1 MFTHCNLA
9 FSLRLRQTRLPQ
21 PLEFAQPR
29 TESPTLLAP
38 ERCRGARR
46 PSGQDS
52 TGPSFGLT
60 APARSHRSD
69 AFPQRT
75 SPSDSPLR
83 CKLSRSGRFFPLP
96 SAPSP
101 EVSLQNPERALPK
114 QAKPRNSE
122 RLAGRSTP
130 LPQSSQLAT
139 ASLLVPWTGKG
150 KGLGRGGR
158 RGPAGAGG
166 GWSSESTKA
175 AAAVKL
181 PAGADYNSRRAL
193 RQPTRLP
200 PQSPIPPP
208 ATPSA
213 SAFAW
218 ASASERGAARVDESL
233 SPAA

>member
-1 MFTHCNLA
+1 M
-9 FSLRLRQTRLPQ
+9 
-21 PLEFAQPR
+21 
-29 TESPTLLAP
+29 LAP
-38 ERCRGARR
+38 EPCRSARR
-46 PSGQDS
+46 PSKKDS

-83 CKLSRSGRFFPLP
+83 CKLSRSGRFSPLP

-139 ASLLVPWTGKG
+139 ARLLVPWTGKG
-150 KGLGRGGR
+150 KDLGRGAR
-158 RGPAGAGG
+158 RGPAGDGVLRAPRRQPQ
-166 GWSSESTKA
+166 WCR
-175 AAAVKL
+175 
-181 PAGADYNSRRAL
+181 PAGADYNSQRAL

-208 ATPSA
+208 PPPPPHQLRLLLGLQLQKEGRPVWKNRSPQPREVRAGVCCLSETLKA
-213 SAFAW
+213 SKWKEAI
-218 ASASERGAARVDESL
+218 SCSRYH
-233 SPAA
+233 P

>member
-1 MFTHCNLA
+1 M
-9 FSLRLRQTRLPQ
+9 
-21 PLEFAQPR
+21 
-29 TESPTLLAP
+29 LAP
-38 ERCRGARR
+38 EPCRSARR

-83 CKLSRSGRFFPLP
+83 CKLSRSGRFSPLP

-101 EVSLQNPERALPK
+101 EVSLQNPERALPE

-139 ASLLVPWTGKG
+139 ARLLSPLDRK
-150 KGLGRGGR
+150 RQR
-158 RGPAGAGG
+158 PRSRGPAGDGVLRAPS
-166 GWSSESTKA
+166 WQPQSN
-175 AAAVKL
+175 L
-181 PAGADYNSRRAL
+181 PRSRTTTPRGLCDNQHASRRRA
-193 RQPTRLP
+193 QPTPRP
-200 PQSPIPPP
+200 P
-208 ATPSA
+208 PSA

-218 ASASERGAARVDESL
+218 ASASERGAARVDKSL
-233 SPAA
+233 PPAA